1 MIKLFSPAIAVMN
14 RLGYPQKFA
23 LISLLFALPLGL
35 VMYFFLS
42 EINDGI
48 AFSRKEID
56 GARYLK
62 PLRHLLEH
70 ASEHQLSAVD
80 AAQTGR
86 AHTEDMARTR
96 AAMDE
101 DLKSLAAVHAVLGER
116 LQSEAQYKALLDAWH
131 PLHAEQD
138 AARASPERYAAFIA
152 RLRALISHV
161 GNTSNL
167 ILDPDLDSYYLM
179 DALVLKL
186 PDAAELARQLWL
198 TGKEVIVPGRV
209 LNARERADFIRL
221 TSLFRSNLDAVR
233 SGMDIAFRNDRL
245 LRLNPRLAGPLRQ
258 YVDAAG
264 RFLSLLDYEVIQAD
278 TLDIEPDAYFRAV
291 HAVLGASL
299 AFWDRTAAELEGLL
313 EARIAQMVERRR
325 LVLAVT
331 GFTMLVVV
339 YLFVAFYLAVMR
351 TVRSLTQTTQQMLA
365 GKLEERFSVA
375 TRDELGEL
383 SGSFNAIA
391 DTLRAQW
398 RQAHEES
405 ARAIAAEA
413 ELKARTAALEL
424 SEKRMRL
431 VLDTALDGVIGMDA
445 SGIVTEWNA
454 QSEAIFGWPR
464 DQAIGRKLS
473 ELIVPPRMREAHERG
488 LRHYLDTGVGPVL
501 GKRIEI
507 TGLHRAGHEL
517 PIELSISPVYA
528 EGMVHFS
535 AFLRDI
541 TARKRAEEDLARTNH
556 ELGVARDQAEEA
568 SRAKSAFLANMSHE
582 LRTPMNAIIGVSEMM
597 LEDARDLNRADD
609 IGRLERVLRAARH
622 LLAVINDVLDLS
634 KIEAGRIEL
643 NIEPFAVAP
652 LLEEVAATV
661 RTLADKNADRI
672 EIECSPKVGNLT
684 ADLTRVR
691 QILLNL
697 ASNAVKFTEKGTVSL
712 TAERIR
718 GNEGDWIVLRV
729 ADTGIG
735 MSPEQTTR
743 LFQDFMQA
751 DASTTRRYG
760 GTGLGLAISRRYCR
774 AMGGDITVESAP
786 GRGSTF
792 IVSLPAIVVA
802 EALPVRS
809 A

>member
-14 RLGYPQKFA
+14 RLQYPQKFA

-48 AFSRKEID
+48 EFSRKEID
-56 GARYLK
+56 GTRYLQ

-70 ASEHQLSAVD
+70 ASEHQLYVVD
-80 AAQTGR
+80 AAQVGR
-86 AHTEDMARTR
+86 TDSEDMARTQG
-96 AAMDE
+96 AMDE
-101 DLKSLAAVHAVLGER
+101 DLKALATVHAALGER
-116 LQSEAQYKALLDAWH
+116 LQSEPAYKALLDAWH
-131 PLHAEQD
+131 PLN
-138 AARASPERYAAFIA
+138 ARHETERIGAERYGTFIA
-152 RLRALISHV
+152 RLRALIAHV

-186 PDAAELARQLWL
+186 PDAADLARQLWL
-198 TGKEVIVPGRV
+198 TGKEVIVPGRA
-209 LNARERADFIRL
+209 LIARERADFIRL

-258 YVDAAG
+258 YVEKAE
-264 RFLSLLDYEVIQAD
+264 RFLSLLDYEVIKAD

-299 AFWDRTAAELEGLL
+299 ALWDRTAVELEGLL
-313 EARIAQMVERRR
+313 DLRIERMLERRR
-325 LVLAVT
+325 VVLIVT
-331 GFTMLVVV
+331 GLALLIVA
-339 YLFVAFYLAVMR
+339 YLFVAFYLAVTR
-351 TVRSLTQTTQQMLA
+351 TVRSLGQTTQQMLT
-365 GKLEERFSVA
+365 GRIEERFSVA

-383 SGSFNAIA
+383 AVSFNAIA

-398 RQAHEES
+398 TQAHDES

-424 SEKRMRL
+424 SEKRTRL
-431 VLDTALDGVIGMDA
+431 ILDTALDGVIGMDA
-445 SGIVTEWNA
+445 GGLVNEWNA
-454 QSEAIFGWPR
+454 QSEAIFGWSR
-464 DQAIGRKLS
+464 AEAVGKRLS
-473 ELIVPPRMREAHERG
+473 DLVIPQHMREAHERG
-488 LRHYLDTGVGPVL
+488 LRHFLRTGEGPVL
-501 GKRIEI
+501 SRRIEI
-507 TGLHRAGHEL
+507 VGVHRAGHEL
-517 PIELSISPVYA
+517 PIELSIAPVYA
-528 EGMVHFS
+528 NGTVEFS

-541 TARKRAEEDLARTNH
+541 TARKQAEADLARTNR
-556 ELGVARDQAEEA
+556 ELAEARDQAEEA

-597 LEDARDLNRADD
+597 QEDARELGRADD

-622 LLAVINDVLDLS
+622 LLAVINDILDLS

-643 NIEPFAVAP
+643 NIETFAVAP
-652 LLEEVAATV
+652 LLDEVAATV

-672 EIECSPKVGNLT
+672 LLECPPKVGSLT

-697 ASNAVKFTEKGTVSL
+697 ASNAVKFTAKGTVSL
-712 TAERIR
+712 TAERIH

-729 ADTGIG
+729 SDTGIG

-751 DASTTRRYG
+751 DVSTTRRYG

-792 IVSLPAIVVA
+792 IVSLPAVVVA
-802 EALPVRS
+802 DVAPVRS
-809 A
+809 V